1 MQMLTEIS
9 GRKVCSVREAA
20 KTLGV
25 TPGRVRQM
33 ATAREIWS
41 EHVTEFAVVL
51 DRDEIARLA
60 KARAKET
67 GPRPGRPSIGA
78 RSA

>member
-1 MQMLTEIS
+1 
-9 GRKVCSVREAA
+9 
-20 KTLGV
+20 
-25 TPGRVRQM
+25 M

-51 DRDEIARLA
+51 DRNEIARLA